1 MVSRTGRPV
10 DYVRATVYDSAGA
23 GTGPV
28 CHLNPSHTGMI
39 AMMSRAL
46 IRWIVCAGAV
56 GAALSLSACSS
67 GKPYALVADLSSTD
81 HLVIATI
88 NVSNGNCTVRMASL
102 DWNDFYTPT
111 CKVLKD
117 QSGFK
122 SYAINGTQVD
132 FGAVDAGFKVLGTPP
147 NLPGMQAAAAPGAGT
162 AKAAVAAA
170 PAKPATQ
177 VPAAGTAAAAAT
189 AAGESFPSQWT
200 VQPDPGQ
207 VHLVGQNPGFLL
219 TSNKLMVT
227 GGACMLDVTFK
238 ATYKPLHMPCIV
250 TANAHGD
257 YRMVFNPRS
266 TAVLSGG
273 GNYDVSMV
281 SEGSGISGVIWDSH
295 GFDSWTPSLPP
306 QWTQS
311 SEDQQ

>member
-1 MVSRTGRPV
+1 
-10 DYVRATVYDSAGA
+10 
-23 GTGPV
+23 
-28 CHLNPSHTGMI
+28 MI
-39 AMMSRAL
+39 SRAL
-46 IRWIVCAGAV
+46 VRWILCAGAV

-67 GKPYALVADLSSTD
+67 GKPYALVADLASTD
-81 HLVIATI
+81 HVVIATI
-88 NVSNGNCTVRMASL
+88 NVANGNCTVRIASL
-102 DWNDFYTPT
+102 DWNDFYTPS

-122 SYAINGTQVD
+122 SFSINGAQVD

-147 NLPGMQAAAAPGAGT
+147 KLPAAE
-162 AKAAVAAA
+162 AVAAPAATTGKVAATA
-170 PAKPATQ
+170 PTKPATPA
-177 VPAAGTAAAAAT
+177 PAASTAPAAAAA
-189 AAGESFPSQWT
+189 GEDFPSQWT

-207 VHLVGQNPGFLL
+207 IHLVGQNPGFLL

-257 YRMVFNPRS
+257 FRMVFNPRT
-266 TAVLSGG
+266 TATLSSG